1 MENVWAIMKANLG
14 NHKPSSTRELIRIIK
29 KEWKALDPIF
39 AKNLVIS
46 MQNCISLLFSNEGD
60 HLLY

>member
-1 MENVWAIMKANLG
+1 MENVWAVLKANVS
-14 NHKPSSTRELIRIIK
+14 NHRPTSVKYLIQVIK
-29 KEWKALDPIF
+29 KEWKALDFIF

-46 MQNCISLLFSNEGD
+46 IKHQVSLILSNEGD